1 MQNMG
6 VLSSMSISLMKGDK
20 LWGLISCGN
29 REPLLVP
36 NDLRMACQTIG
47 QVLSLQISAMETLE
61 LTRQREE
68 SRSAGAADLAMK
80 ASANN
85 VFDGLAQQ
93 GRMLM
98 DLTLWWRGD
107 HRR

>member
-1 MQNMG
+1 
-6 VLSSMSISLMKGDK
+6 
-20 LWGLISCGN
+20 
-29 REPLLVP
+29 
-36 NDLRMACQTIG
+36 MACQTIG

-68 SRSAGAADLAMK
+68 KVEALALLDLAMK

-98 DLTLWWRGD
+98 DLTLSGGVAIIED
-107 HRR
+107 KQLHRYGNCPEPAQI